1 MKSIT
6 KLFYALA
13 LSVLMFSYSCT
24 DYAGGGDYGN
34 NPPDILLT
42 YPELV
47 TMLNHYDETR
57 KAQFG
62 AVVGKP
68 EDTRITFFTIKELK
82 DYIAYVEKEAKKK
95 KIPLTGI
102 NFISA
107 AYPDNYQRDPIKSNF
122 RTLIMFPATTI
133 NGEKMVSFDPFR
145 SEKRDPKP
153 LKEILNDEYGYTVW
167 TYDTLA
173 GRSSTKK
180 RAVRSRTSKSSGGFS
195 AGGNRAGISPP
206 M

>member
-1 MKSIT
+1 MT
-6 KLFYALA
+6 KLFYMLA
-13 LSVLMFSYSCT
+13 FSVLMFTYSCN

-34 NPPDILLT
+34 KPPEILLT

-62 AVVGKP
+62 AAVGKQ
-68 EDTRITFFTIKELK
+68 EDTRINFFTIKELK
-82 DYIAYVEKEAKKK
+82 DYIAYVEKESKKK

-107 AYPDNYQRDPIKSNF
+107 AYPDNYTRDPRRSNF
-122 RTLIMFPATTI
+122 QTLIMFPATTI
-133 NGEKMVSFDPFR
+133 AGEEMVSFDPIR
-145 SEKRDPKP
+145 SDKGAPRR
-153 LKEILNDEYGYTVW
+153 LKDILNDEYGYTVW
-167 TYDTLA
+167 TYDTLS
-173 GRSSTKK
+173 GSSSTKK
-180 RAVRSRTSKSSGGFS
+180 RTMKSRTSKSSGGGLS
-195 AGGNRAGISPP
+195 VGGNRAGISPP